1 MENERT
7 TRSGSKRRVDA
18 GGTVTPGQTQGPA
31 GGGGAVE
38 QAKARVGQLADQ
50 AQHRATEQAKSGL
63 AKGKTRTAETLHGV
77 AQSLL
82 LSSQQLRDQGQADVS
97 RYVERAAGQ
106 LDRVAQYL
114 QTAEPDELVDRVEDF
129 ARRQPALFIG
139 GAFAL
144 GLLGARFLK
153 SSRRD
158 QAAGEWRQGAGRL
171 PTRISYPADR
181 EIAEAPVGGAATVAA
196 SAPYTP
202 GYGAPGV

>member
-1 MENERT
+1 MAT
-7 TRSGSKRRVDA
+7 TGQTATA
-18 GGTVTPGQTQGPA
+18 GQTPGQA
-31 GGGGAVE
+31 ESGGAVE

-50 AQHRATEQAKSGL
+50 VQQQASEKAKSGL
-63 AKGKTRTAETLHGV
+63 AKGKTRAAETLHDV

-82 LSSQQLRDQGQADVS
+82 ISSPQLSDQNQAGVS
-97 RYVERAAGQ
+97 SYVERAAGQ

-158 QAAGEWRQGAGRL
+158 RAAGEWRQGVGRL

-196 SAPYTP
+196 TAPYAP